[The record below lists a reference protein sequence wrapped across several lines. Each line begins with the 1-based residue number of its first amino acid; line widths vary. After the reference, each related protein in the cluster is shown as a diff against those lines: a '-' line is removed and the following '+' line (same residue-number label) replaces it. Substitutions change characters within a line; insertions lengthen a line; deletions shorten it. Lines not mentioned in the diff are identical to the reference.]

1 MLNILEQI
9 EQWIRDFLIESI
21 QGNLSG
27 LFDQVNETVGD
38 IAADVAQTPQGW
50 NAGIFS
56 MVRALSEN
64 VIIPIAGMILAFV
77 LCYELV
83 SMIVEKNN
91 LHDFD
96 TFNIFK
102 WIFKAFVA
110 VYLVSHT
117 FDITMA
123 VFELSQNVVNESAG
137 VITGETL
144 KQPSAAWQA
153 SLRAWGTGSFS
164 GSGRRL
170 Y

>member
-83 SMIVEKNN
+83 SMIVEKNK
-91 LHDFD
+91 
-96 TFNIFK
+96 I
-102 WIFKAFVA
+102 
-110 VYLVSHT
+110 
-117 FDITMA
+117 
-123 VFELSQNVVNESAG
+123 G
-137 VITGETL
+137 
-144 KQPSAAWQA
+144 
-153 SLRAWGTGSFS
+153 RAHV
-164 GSGRRL
+164 
-170 Y
+170 